1 MKLTLELDNG
11 KTLAIVLGKNPE
23 PLLETMQD
31 VCVLLDD
38 WAKDWDRDK
47 DNAELP

>member
-11 KTLAIVLGKNPE
+11 KTFGITLDKDPE

-31 VCVLLDD
+31 MCVLLDD
-38 WAKDWDRDK
+38 WAKSWDK